1 MNIRLVLR
9 VGGIIVSKLKRMA
22 RMFVRRE
29 TVLVRMRRETV
40 LVRMRRETVHVRT
53 RRRHI
58 AA

>member
-29 TVLVRMRRETV
+29 TVLVRRETV
-40 LVRMRRETVHVRT
+40 LVRHETVLVRIC
-53 RRRHI
+53 RMHI

>member
-29 TVLVRMRRETV
+29 TVLV
-40 LVRMRRETVHVRT
+40 LVRMRRETVDVRIC
-53 RRRHI
+53 RMHI